1 MAIIVGNSV
10 GGTSPLKT
18 LILEDPSGLEITGV
32 VTENERVFN
41 ATPNDVR
48 TGCVCV
54 TGDGIIT
61 GTKDIP
67 AYRTQRGHRVIKN
80 NSNFIISLPEY
91 DAYDYTQLQCI
102 IAPFNTNIE
111 NSVLVD
117 KVVLN
122 DNVFAIGSVES
133 VSSVTKNIETKS
145 IDFGITNTSGK
156 DYIIYFITYKEE
168 K

>member
-10 GGTSPLKT
+10 GGASPLKT

-32 VTENERVFN
+32 VTENEQVFN

-67 AYRTQRGHRVIKN
+67 AYRTRRGYRVIKN

-156 DYIIYFITYKEE
+156 DYIIYFFTYKEE